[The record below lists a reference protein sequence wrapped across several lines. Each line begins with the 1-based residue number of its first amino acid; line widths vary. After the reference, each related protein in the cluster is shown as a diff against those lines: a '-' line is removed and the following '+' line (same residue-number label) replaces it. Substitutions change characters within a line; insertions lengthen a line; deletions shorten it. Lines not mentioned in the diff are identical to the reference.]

1 MAAISFFN
9 PRQLFFEPAAV
20 AVPRSRRRLRA
31 TRGSNSLYKLAAL
44 PFRFKGSSGSSMAPM
59 AVPTQHHHRSTTKH
73 ANKTFKSK
81 HATKGALKDLH
92 KGKVELREKGPRKT
106 AHQQMMSKLE
116 RRNQARQK
124 QRLKRQVKA
133 EAISIFSGQNGAPR
147 HVAVVPVSDQVDPNA
162 AISSLNE
169 SVDVTDGSA
178 HGDLLRV
185 RIDRFKQNVLYI
197 PAKRDLISALDVCR
211 LADFVV
217 FVLPAD
223 ETLDHGAQLLFRSV
237 EGQGISNVVA
247 VVQGFDKIN
256 PPKKRPQVLSSLKAS
271 INRFFPTLEKVH
283 SLDSRQECA
292 NVSRGLCTATPR
304 GIHWREDRSWMLI
317 EDIQWPE
324 TRDECGQVS
333 VTGIVRGKGLKAD
346 RLVHVPGWGDYQV
359 SSIVA
364 APLSSRNK
372 KEDSMNVDDDR
383 EVQILDEPTADADDL
398 AIVAPEDVFMDDEM
412 VSMADTERKGVL
424 LDDHHYFSDEEEEEV
439 SRRPMRLP
447 KGTSSYQAAWYL
459 DDVSD
464 SGSDIVD
471 NMYDDDEEMELDD
484 EAGPEDGVFLHD
496 NRDAMTEAGPSEYP
510 QSEMFLD
517 PSPEDEAQ
525 QIEEYRASRKKEES
539 DDLEFPD
546 EIELHPG
553 TLARERLARYRGLKS
568 LKTSIWETEE
578 DRAHEP
584 ENWRRLLQIADYK
597 GSRNQ
602 CIREAL
608 AGGVAPG
615 TRVKVLL
622 RDVPLAVRQRC
633 PEPLALFSL
642 LRHEHKHTVVNINM
656 TLNSNVEEPI
666 KSKDELIIQYGP
678 RRLVINPLF
687 SAPGTTPNNVHK
699 FDRYLHP
706 GRNTVATYIG
716 PIAWGSIPVL
726 VFRNTSVPDP
736 EVLDGNDTS
745 STINALQ
752 LIATGTTMAPDHG
765 RVVAKR
771 VILTGHPFKIHRKV
785 VTVRYMFFNAEDVNW
800 FKALQL
806 WTKRGRSGYIKES
819 LGTHGYFKATFDN
832 KINPQDAIGISLY
845 KRVFPREAK
854 QWTGEN

>member
-1 MAAISFFN
+1 
-9 PRQLFFEPAAV
+9 
-20 AVPRSRRRLRA
+20 
-31 TRGSNSLYKLAAL
+31 
-44 PFRFKGSSGSSMAPM
+44 MAPM
-59 AVPTQHHHRSTTKH
+59 AVATQHHHRSTTKH
-73 ANKTFKSK
+73 ANKAFKSK
-81 HATKGALKDLH
+81 HSTKGTLKDLY
-92 KGKVELREKGPRKT
+92 KGKIERGVRKT
-106 AHQQMMSKLE
+106 PHQQMMSKLE

-133 EAISIFSGQNGAPR
+133 EATSIFCGQNGAPR
-147 HVAVVPVSDQVDPNA
+147 HVAVVPVSDRLNTDE
-162 AISSLNE
+162 AILLLSQ
-169 SVDVTDGSA
+169 SVDIPEENVHSG
-178 HGDLLRV
+178 LCRM

-223 ETLDHGAQLLFRSV
+223 ETLDDDAQLLFRSA
-237 EGQGISNVVA
+237 EGQGISNVIF
-247 VVQGFDKIN
+247 VVQGLDQVN
-256 PPKKRPQVLSSLKAS
+256 PPKRRTQILSSLKS
-271 INRFFPTLEKVH
+271 SVSRFFPTVEKVH
-283 SLDSRQECA
+283 SLDSRQECS
-292 NVSRGLCTATPR
+292 NVVRGICTATPK

-317 EDIQWPE
+317 EDIRWPE
-324 TRDECGQVS
+324 TIDESSLVS
-333 VTGIVRGKGLKAD
+333 VTGVVRGKGLKAD
-346 RLVHVPGWGDYQV
+346 RLVHIPGWGDYQIA
-359 SSIVA
+359 SIAA

-372 KEDSMNVDDDR
+372 KDDVMNVDDNEAPD
-383 EVQILDEPTADADDL
+383 ILNEPTADADDL
-398 AIVAPEDVFMDDEM
+398 AVVAPEDVFMNDEL
-412 VSMADTERKGVL
+412 VSVVDTERKGVL
-424 LDDHHYFSDEEEEEV
+424 LDDHHYFSDEDEEEL
-439 SRRPMRLP
+439 SRRPKRVP

-459 DDVSD
+459 DDISD

-484 EAGPEDGVFLHD
+484 KAGPEDGIFLHD
-496 NRDAMTEAGPSEYP
+496 NRDAMTDAGPSEYP

-517 PSPEDEAQ
+517 PSPDEEVR

-546 EIELHPG
+546 EIELHPN
-553 TLARERLARYRGLKS
+553 TLARECLARYRGLKS
-568 LKTSIWETEE
+568 LKTSVWETEE

-622 RDVPLAVRQRC
+622 RDVPLAFRQRR
-633 PEPLALFSL
+633 PDPLALFSL
-642 LRHEHKHTVVNINM
+642 LRHEHKHAVVNVNM
-656 TLNSNVEEPI
+656 TLNSSVEEPI
-666 KSKDELIIQYGP
+666 KSKEELILQCGP
-678 RRLVINPLF
+678 RRLVIRPLF
-687 SAPGTTPNNVHK
+687 SASGTTPNNVHK
-699 FDRYLHP
+699 FDRFLHP
-706 GRNTVATYIG
+706 GRNAVATYIG
-716 PIAWGSIPVL
+716 PITWGSIPVL
-726 VFRNTSVPDP
+726 VFKNASAPDP
-736 EVLDGNDTS
+736 EDLGGNDTS
-745 STINALQ
+745 STINTLQ
-752 LIATGTTMAPDHG
+752 LIGTGTTMAPGHG
-765 RVVAKR
+765 RVIAKR

-806 WTKRGRSGYIKES
+806 WTKRGRSGHIKES
-819 LGTHGYFKATFDN
+819 LGTHGYFKATFDG

-854 QWTGEN
+854 EWTSEN